1 MKKATIAL
9 LALLTVF
16 LAFAMTPAGAQREP
30 EDAPKDRS
38 DPATVVHSS
47 LLDLARP
54 ALRRALPNGPETVEG
69 SVPMMNGRAVVD
81 ITITGDPVET
91 LAALEEIGFE
101 EGAIANGLISGQLPV
116 NQIMSVNQVPG
127 VHTVLPAFALT
138 NVGSVT
144 AQSDASMRADE
155 ARSTFAIDGSGITV
169 GALSDSF
176 DCTGTQEAANVASG
190 DLPSGIVVLDDSFC
204 PSGRDEGRAMMQLI
218 HDSAPGA
225 SQQFHTGFGGQA
237 DFATGILELA
247 AAGSDVIVDDVFY
260 FAEPFFQDGVIAQAV
275 DTVAADGVV
284 YLSSAGNA
292 ATNSYESA
300 FTESG
305 QTDFG
310 GALHDFDPG
319 TGIDTR
325 QLIHDSAPG
334 ASQQFHTG
342 FGGQAD
348 FATGILELAAAGSD
362 VIVDD
367 VFYFAEPFFQDG
379 VIAQAVDTVAADGVV
394 YLSSAGNAATNSYES
409 AFTESGQTD
418 FGGALHDFDPGTG
431 IDTRQRIRIPR
442 FTTASLSFQWDQP
455 FQSIS
460 GTGAT
465 TDLDIY
471 LLDTTG
477 TVVASS
483 STGNIGGDPLEVLVY
498 RNTTGSAELDLV
510 IVNNSGPN
518 PTLMKYVGFRNL
530 DIVEWDTNSGTVVG
544 HANAA
549 GAHAVGAAWYVN
561 TPEFGVAP
569 PIVESFSATGGVP
582 ILFEVDGTPTV
593 QDRQKPDFVAPDGVD
608 NTFFG
613 TDSDTNGFPNFFG
626 TSASAPAAAG
636 GAALILDAVPGA
648 TPLAVGTALESSAID
663 MAAAG
668 FDHGTGAGLIQ
679 IDAAIN
685 QLLGASFCNGLSVTV
700 DLSEGDTPTSGDDVI
715 LGTSGPDVI
724 VALGGDDTI
733 CGLGGNDTINAGPG
747 NDTVLA
753 GDGDDTVFG
762 LDGNDAIFGGAGSD
776 ELVGFAGDD
785 TIIGD
790 AGQDTI
796 NGGAGND
803 TATGGPDDDSLFGQ
817 AGNDALEGNGGN
829 DFVSGL
835 GGVDVITGG
844 NGNDTINGGPGND
857 NIGGGPGDDV
867 IFGLNGND
875 TLAGDAGNDE
885 IFGQLGQDQVIG
897 GNGDDQLLGN
907 EDDDILTDSS
917 GTNTINGGAG
927 DDTITGGTGIDRIFG
942 DGNLAHAGND
952 TITGGGGEDLLL
964 GFAGNDTISAQDGE
978 IDTVNGGPGA
988 DGCTVDT
995 GVLTDAVFFC
1005 EP

>member
-1 MKKATIAL
+1 MCVKKATIAL

-101 EGAIANGLISGQLPV
+101 EGAISNGLISGQLPV

-204 PSGRDEGRAMMQLI
+204 PSGRDEGRAMM
-218 HDSAPGA
+218 
-225 SQQFHTGFGGQA
+225 
-237 DFATGILELA
+237 
-247 AAGSDVIVDDVFY
+247 
-260 FAEPFFQDGVIAQAV
+260 
-275 DTVAADGVV
+275 
-284 YLSSAGNA
+284 
-292 ATNSYESA
+292 
-300 FTESG
+300 
-305 QTDFG
+305 
-310 GALHDFDPG
+310 
-319 TGIDTR
+319 

-785 TIIGD
+785 TIIGG

-796 NGGAGND
+796 SGGAGND
-803 TATGGPDDDSLFGQ
+803 TANGGPDDDSLFGQ